1 MLSKTPEVHQR
12 FWAFFDQ
19 GIVSIGNFITTLLL
33 VRALRP
39 GEFGIF
45 ALLFGSIIFFNTVHA
60 ALVTY
65 PLSIYG
71 APMTVA
77 ELQRWTTK
85 AISGTVLVGVGVFV
99 CMWLVCIAA
108 ARPGLTLI
116 VSLAAIAWQLQETT
130 RTGFFAHMRQ
140 KQAVS
145 GDAASY
151 LGQAVLIALLWNRGA
166 VTLHRTFAVIAF
178 TSAVAFCIQAA
189 QLKLS
194 FRGLSAWREFVLAS
208 QKLGTWGLPARIA
221 SFFNA
226 QAFPWVLFY
235 SHGAASAGVFQALV
249 SSVAVSNPVVFS
261 TCNLI
266 TATVAGDSGTKRFDR
281 AMRHGLYGLA
291 IVCPYFMVG
300 LLDPHLV
307 LRLFYGA
314 ASLYVQQT
322 VALRIMVVGYALQAV
337 TLMASCVIGGLAD
350 TRGLFRMQLIGMATA
365 LLFGLPAAAI
375 YGVWAAA
382 LGFTFV
388 QGTQVIY
395 ALRSSIQLFQGIASE
410 QRVSA

>member
-1 MLSKTPEVHQR
+1 MLSKTPEVQQR
-12 FWAFFDQ
+12 FWALLDQ

-33 VRALRP
+33 VRTLRP
-39 GEFGIF
+39 DEFGIF

-60 ALVTY
+60 VLVTY

-85 AISGTVLVGVGVFV
+85 AISGTVMVGAGVFGGIG
-99 CMWLVCIAA
+99 LVCIAA
-108 ARPGLTLI
+108 GQPGLTLI

-130 RTGFFAHMRQ
+130 RTGFFAHLRQ
-140 KQAVS
+140 KQAVP

-151 LGQAVLIALLWNRGA
+151 LGQALLIAFLWNRGA

-178 TSAVAFCIQAA
+178 TSALAFCIQVA

-208 QKLGTWGLPARIA
+208 RKLGTWGLPARIA
-221 SFFNA
+221 SFFTA

-235 SHGAASAGVFQALV
+235 SHGAASSGVFQALV

-266 TATVAGDSGTKRFDR
+266 TATVAGDSGAKRFDR

-291 IVCPYFMVG
+291 IVCPYFMVAM
-300 LLDPHLV
+300 LDPHLV

-322 VALRIMVVGYALQAV
+322 LALRIMVVGYALQAV
-337 TLMASCVIGGLAD
+337 ALMASCVIGGQGD
-350 TRGLFRMQLIGMATA
+350 TRRLFRMQLIGMTTA

-375 YGVWAAA
+375 FGVWAAA
-382 LGFTFV
+382 LGFTLV
-388 QGTQVIY
+388 QATQVIY
-395 ALRSSIQLFQGIASE
+395 ALRRSTQLFQGIAGE
-410 QRVSA
+410 QRVAA